1 MYRMEGIVM
10 KNHFSSIVIKKGF
23 VTLFLI
29 FIYVLCSR
37 LTLPF
42 IDLNSRDFLGG
53 ATAYLAFSTAITGGN
68 LRSLS
73 ILSVGL
79 SPWMSSMILW
89 QMFSLSKRL
98 NLASGSAEI
107 QDRRKMSLTLII
119 ALIQSLALAVNL
131 PIKDNYNSFLVLILN
146 TLLLIAGT
154 FFLIWLSDINST
166 MGIGGYL
173 AILMTS
179 MVLYLPQDI
188 MESIQKLGISM
199 WIITLLGIMGIVF
212 AYLIAIFYRAR
223 YRIPVNKIGLQSRFK
238 RYSYFEIMLNPA
250 GGMPFMYVMSLIS
263 LPTYLFLLLQLVDPG
278 NSVYQHISS
287 QYATGKP
294 LWIYTYIATLFVFSI
309 AFAFVNISGE
319 RVAERMKNSGEYI
332 YGVYPGEATSNFI
345 NNLVFRFAIVGGIF
359 NVLFA
364 GLPMLFVLVDE
375 QLLRVSMIPGLFM
388 ILSGMI
394 FNIKDEIKALKLNET
409 YKPLI

>member
-1 MYRMEGIVM
+1 M
-10 KNHFSSIVIKKGF
+10 KRFFSSIAVKKGLG
-23 VTLFLI
+23 TLFLL
-29 FIYVLCSR
+29 FIYVLGSR
-37 LTLPF
+37 ITLPF

-73 ILSVGL
+73 IFSVGL

-89 QMFSLSKRL
+89 QMFSFSKRL
-98 NLASGSAEI
+98 NLASGSSEV
-107 QDRRKMSLTLII
+107 QDRRKMYLTLTI

-131 PIKDNYNSFLVLILN
+131 PIKDNYNTLLVLLLN
-146 TLLLIAGT
+146 TTLLIAGT
-154 FFLIWLSDINST
+154 FFLIWLSDINSV
-166 MGIGGYL
+166 IGVGGSIV
-173 AILMTS
+173 ILLTS
-179 MVLYLPQDI
+179 MIIYIPQDI
-188 MESIQKLGISM
+188 VQSIQKLGIPM
-199 WIITLLGIMGIVF
+199 WIIVILGAMGIVF

-223 YRIPVNKIGLQSRFK
+223 YRIPVNKIGLHSRFK
-238 RYSYFEIMLNPA
+238 RYSYFDIMLNPA

-294 LWIYTYIATLFVFSI
+294 LWIYTYIATLFIFSI

-345 NNLVFRFAIVGGIF
+345 NNLVFRFAIVGAIF

>member
-1 MYRMEGIVM
+1 M
-10 KNHFSSIVIKKGF
+10 KRFFSSIAVKKGLG
-23 VTLFLI
+23 TLFLL
-29 FIYVLCSR
+29 FIYVLGSR
-37 LTLPF
+37 ITLPF

-73 ILSVGL
+73 IFSVGL

-89 QMFSLSKRL
+89 QMFSFSKRL
-98 NLASGSAEI
+98 NLASGSSEV
-107 QDRRKMSLTLII
+107 QDRRKMYLTLTI

-131 PIKDNYNSFLVLILN
+131 PIKDNYNTLLVLLLN
-146 TLLLIAGT
+146 TTLLIAGT
-154 FFLIWLSDINST
+154 FFLIWLSDINSV
-166 MGIGGYL
+166 IGVGGSIV
-173 AILMTS
+173 ILLTS
-179 MVLYLPQDI
+179 MIIYIPQDI
-188 MESIQKLGISM
+188 VQSIQKLGIPM
-199 WIITLLGIMGIVF
+199 WIIVILGAMGIVF

-223 YRIPVNKIGLQSRFK
+223 YRIPVNKIGLHSRFK
-238 RYSYFEIMLNPA
+238 RYSYFDIMLNPA
-250 GGMPFMYVMSLIS
+250 GGMPFMYVMSLLN
-263 LPTYLFLLLQLVDPG
+263 LPTYLFLLLQLFDPG
-278 NSVYQHISS
+278 NPVYQQITI
-287 QYATGKP
+287 QYAMGKP

-319 RVAERMKNSGEYI
+319 QVAERMKKSGEYI
-332 YGVYPGEATSNFI
+332 YGIYPGEDTSKYI
-345 NNLVFRFAIVGGIF
+345 NNLVFKFAIVGGIF

-394 FNIKDEIKALKLNET
+394 FNIKDEIRALKLNET

>member
-1 MYRMEGIVM
+1 M
-10 KNHFSSIVIKKGF
+10 KRFFSSIAVKKGLG
-23 VTLFLI
+23 TLFLL
-29 FIYVLCSR
+29 FIYVLGSR
-37 LTLPF
+37 ITLPF

-73 ILSVGL
+73 IFSVGL

-89 QMFSLSKRL
+89 QMFSFSKRL
-98 NLASGSAEI
+98 NLASGSTEV
-107 QDRRKMSLTLII
+107 QDRRKMYLTLTI

-131 PIKDNYNSFLVLILN
+131 PIKDNYNTLLVLILN
-146 TLLLIAGT
+146 TILLIAGT
-154 FFLIWLSDINST
+154 FFLIWLSDINSV
-166 MGIGGYL
+166 IGVGGSIV
-173 AILMTS
+173 ILLTS
-179 MVLYLPQDI
+179 MIIYIPQDI
-188 MESIQKLGISM
+188 VQSIQKLGIPM
-199 WIITLLGIMGIVF
+199 WIVEILGAMGIVF

-223 YRIPVNKIGLQSRFK
+223 YRIPVNKIGLHSRFK

-250 GGMPFMYVMSLIS
+250 GGMPFMYVMSLIN
-263 LPTYLFLLLQLVDPG
+263 LPTYLFLLLQLVNPE
-278 NSVYQHISS
+278 NTVYQHIIF

-294 LWIYTYIATLFVFSI
+294 LWIYTYIATLFIFSI

-319 RVAERMKNSGEYI
+319 RVAERMKKSGEYI
-332 YGVYPGEATSNFI
+332 YGIYPGEDTSKYI
-345 NNLVFRFAIVGGIF
+345 NNLVFKFAIVGGIF

-364 GLPMLFVLVDE
+364 GLPMLFVLMDE

-394 FNIKDEIKALKLNET
+394 FNIKDEIRALKLNET

>member
-1 MYRMEGIVM
+1 M
-10 KNHFSSIVIKKGF
+10 KRFFSSIAVKKGLG
-23 VTLFLI
+23 TLFLL
-29 FIYVLCSR
+29 FIYVLGSR
-37 LTLPF
+37 ITLPF

-73 ILSVGL
+73 IFSVGL

-89 QMFSLSKRL
+89 QMFSFSKRL
-98 NLASGSAEI
+98 NLASGSTEV
-107 QDRRKMSLTLII
+107 QDRRKMYLTLTI

-131 PIKDNYNSFLVLILN
+131 PIKDNYNTLLVLILN
-146 TLLLIAGT
+146 TILLIAGT
-154 FFLIWLSDINST
+154 FFLIWLSDINSV
-166 MGIGGYL
+166 IGVGGSIV
-173 AILMTS
+173 ILLTS
-179 MVLYLPQDI
+179 MIIYIPQDI
-188 MESIQKLGISM
+188 VQSIQKLGIPM
-199 WIITLLGIMGIVF
+199 WIVEILGAMGIVF

-223 YRIPVNKIGLQSRFK
+223 YRIPVNKIGLHSRFK
-238 RYSYFEIMLNPA
+238 RYSYFDIMLNPA
-250 GGMPFMYVMSLIS
+250 GGMPFMYVMSLIN
-263 LPTYLFLLLQLVDPG
+263 LPTYLFLLLQLFDPG
-278 NSVYQHISS
+278 NPVYQQITI
-287 QYATGKP
+287 QYAMGKP

-309 AFAFVNISGE
+309 AFAFINISGE
-319 RVAERMKNSGEYI
+319 QVAERMKKSGEYI
-332 YGVYPGEATSNFI
+332 YGIYPGEDTSKYI
-345 NNLVFRFAIVGGIF
+345 NNLVFKFAIVGGIF

-394 FNIKDEIKALKLNET
+394 FNIKDEIRALKLNET

>member
-1 MYRMEGIVM
+1 M
-10 KNHFSSIVIKKGF
+10 KRFFSSIAVKKGLG
-23 VTLFLI
+23 TLFLL
-29 FIYVLCSR
+29 FIYVLGSR
-37 LTLPF
+37 ITLPF

-73 ILSVGL
+73 IFSVGL

-89 QMFSLSKRL
+89 QMFSFSKRL
-98 NLASGSAEI
+98 NLASGSSEV
-107 QDRRKMSLTLII
+107 QDRRKMYLTLTI

-131 PIKDNYNSFLVLILN
+131 PIKDNYNTLLVLLLN
-146 TLLLIAGT
+146 TTLLIAGT
-154 FFLIWLSDINST
+154 FFLIWLSDINSV
-166 MGIGGYL
+166 IGVGGSIV
-173 AILMTS
+173 ILLTS
-179 MVLYLPQDI
+179 MIIYIPQDI
-188 MESIQKLGISM
+188 VQSIQKLGIPM
-199 WIITLLGIMGIVF
+199 WIIVILGAMGIVF

-223 YRIPVNKIGLQSRFK
+223 YRIPVNKIGLHSRFK
-238 RYSYFEIMLNPA
+238 RYSYFDIMLNPA
-250 GGMPFMYVMSLIS
+250 GGMPFMYVMSLIN
-263 LPTYLFLLLQLVDPG
+263 LPTYLLLLLQLFDPG
-278 NSVYQHISS
+278 NPVYQQITI
-287 QYATGKP
+287 QYAMGKP

-309 AFAFVNISGE
+309 AFAFINISGE
-319 RVAERMKNSGEYI
+319 QVAERMKKSGEYI
-332 YGVYPGEATSNFI
+332 YGIYPGEDTSKYI
-345 NNLVFRFAIVGGIF
+345 NNLVFKFAIVGGIF

-394 FNIKDEIKALKLNET
+394 FNIKDEIRELKLNET

>member
-1 MYRMEGIVM
+1 M
-10 KNHFSSIVIKKGF
+10 KRFFSSIAVKKGLG
-23 VTLFLI
+23 TLFLL
-29 FIYVLCSR
+29 FIYVLGSR
-37 LTLPF
+37 ITLPF

-73 ILSVGL
+73 IFSVGL

-89 QMFSLSKRL
+89 QMFSFSKRL
-98 NLASGSAEI
+98 NLASGSSEV
-107 QDRRKMSLTLII
+107 QDRRKMYLTLTI

-131 PIKDNYNSFLVLILN
+131 PIKDNYNTLLVLLLN
-146 TLLLIAGT
+146 TTLLIAGT
-154 FFLIWLSDINST
+154 FFLIWLSDINSV
-166 MGIGGYL
+166 IGVGGSIV
-173 AILMTS
+173 ILLTS
-179 MVLYLPQDI
+179 MIIYIPQDI
-188 MESIQKLGISM
+188 VQSIQKLGIPM
-199 WIITLLGIMGIVF
+199 WIIVILGAMGIVF

-223 YRIPVNKIGLQSRFK
+223 YRIPVNKIGLHSRFK

-250 GGMPFMYVMSLIS
+250 GGMPFMYVMSLIN
-263 LPTYLFLLLQLVDPG
+263 LPTYLFLLLQLVNPEDT
-278 NSVYQHISS
+278 VYQHIIF

-309 AFAFVNISGE
+309 VFAFVNISGE
-319 RVAERMKNSGEYI
+319 RVAERMKSSGEYI
-332 YGVYPGEATSNFI
+332 YSVYPGEDTSNFI
-345 NNLVFRFAIVGGIF
+345 NNLVFKFAIVGGIF

-394 FNIKDEIKALKLNET
+394 FNIKDEIRALKLNET

>member
-1 MYRMEGIVM
+1 M
-10 KNHFSSIVIKKGF
+10 KRFFSSIAVKKGLG
-23 VTLFLI
+23 TLFLL
-29 FIYVLCSR
+29 FIYVLGSR
-37 LTLPF
+37 ITLPF

-73 ILSVGL
+73 IFSVGL

-89 QMFSLSKRL
+89 QMFSFSKRL
-98 NLASGSAEI
+98 NLASGSTEV
-107 QDRRKMSLTLII
+107 QDRRKMYLTFTI

-131 PIKDNYNSFLVLILN
+131 PIKDNYNTLLVLILN
-146 TLLLIAGT
+146 TILLIAGT
-154 FFLIWLSDINST
+154 FFLIWLSDINSV
-166 MGIGGYL
+166 IGVGGSIV
-173 AILMTS
+173 ILLTS
-179 MVLYLPQDI
+179 MIIYIPQDI
-188 MESIQKLGISM
+188 VQSIQKLGIPM
-199 WIITLLGIMGIVF
+199 WIIVILGAMGIVF

-223 YRIPVNKIGLQSRFK
+223 YRIPVNKIGLHSRFK
-238 RYSYFEIMLNPA
+238 RYSYFDIMLNPA
-250 GGMPFMYVMSLIS
+250 GGMPFMYVMSLIN
-263 LPTYLFLLLQLVDPG
+263 LPTYLFLLLQLFDPG
-278 NSVYQHISS
+278 NPVYQQITI
-287 QYATGKP
+287 QYAMGKP

-319 RVAERMKNSGEYI
+319 QVAERMKKSGEYI
-332 YGVYPGEATSNFI
+332 YGIYPGEDTSKYI
-345 NNLVFRFAIVGGIF
+345 NNLVFKFAIVGGIF

-364 GLPMLFVLVDE
+364 GLPMLFVLMDE

-394 FNIKDEIKALKLNET
+394 FNIKDEIRALKLNET

>member
-1 MYRMEGIVM
+1 M
-10 KNHFSSIVIKKGF
+10 KRFFSSIAVKKGLG
-23 VTLFLI
+23 TLFLL
-29 FIYVLCSR
+29 FIYVLGSR
-37 LTLPF
+37 ITLPF

-73 ILSVGL
+73 IFSVGL

-89 QMFSLSKRL
+89 QMFSFSKRL
-98 NLASGSAEI
+98 NLASGSTEV
-107 QDRRKMSLTLII
+107 QDRRKMYLTFTI

-131 PIKDNYNSFLVLILN
+131 PIKDNYNTLLVLILN
-146 TLLLIAGT
+146 TILLIAGT
-154 FFLIWLSDINST
+154 FFLIWLSDINSV
-166 MGIGGYL
+166 IGVGGSIV
-173 AILMTS
+173 ILLTS
-179 MVLYLPQDI
+179 MIIYIPQDI
-188 MESIQKLGISM
+188 VQSIQKLGIPM
-199 WIITLLGIMGIVF
+199 WIVEILGAMGIVF

-223 YRIPVNKIGLQSRFK
+223 YRIPVNKIGLHSRFK
-238 RYSYFEIMLNPA
+238 RYSYFDIMLNPA
-250 GGMPFMYVMSLIS
+250 GGMPFMYVMSLIN
-263 LPTYLFLLLQLVDPG
+263 LPTYLFLLLQLFDPG
-278 NSVYQHISS
+278 NPVYQQITI
-287 QYATGKP
+287 QYAMGKP

-319 RVAERMKNSGEYI
+319 QVAERMKKSGEYI
-332 YGVYPGEATSNFI
+332 YGIYPGEDTSKYI
-345 NNLVFRFAIVGGIF
+345 NNLVFKFAIVGGIF

-364 GLPMLFVLVDE
+364 GLPMLFVLMDE

-394 FNIKDEIKALKLNET
+394 FNIKDEISALKLNET

>member
-1 MYRMEGIVM
+1 M
-10 KNHFSSIVIKKGF
+10 KRFFSSIAVKKGLG
-23 VTLFLI
+23 TLFLL
-29 FIYVLCSR
+29 FVYVLGSR
-37 LTLPF
+37 ITLPF

-73 ILSVGL
+73 IFSVGL

-89 QMFSLSKRL
+89 QMFSFSKRL
-98 NLASGSAEI
+98 NLASGSTEV
-107 QDRRKMSLTLII
+107 QDRRKMYLTLTI

-131 PIKDNYNSFLVLILN
+131 PIKDNYNTLLVLILN
-146 TLLLIAGT
+146 TILLIAGT
-154 FFLIWLSDINST
+154 FFLIWLSDINSV
-166 MGIGGYL
+166 IGVGGSIV
-173 AILMTS
+173 ILLTS
-179 MVLYLPQDI
+179 MIIYIPQDI
-188 MESIQKLGISM
+188 VQSIQKLGIPM
-199 WIITLLGIMGIVF
+199 WIVEILGAMGIVF

-223 YRIPVNKIGLQSRFK
+223 YRIPVNKIGLHSRFK

-250 GGMPFMYVMSLIS
+250 GGMPFMYVMSLIN
-263 LPTYLFLLLQLVDPG
+263 LPTYLFLLLQLVNPE
-278 NSVYQHISS
+278 NTVYQHIIF

-319 RVAERMKNSGEYI
+319 RVAERMKSSGEYI
-332 YGVYPGEATSNFI
+332 YSVYPGEDTSNFI
-345 NNLVFRFAIVGGIF
+345 NNLVFKFAIVGGIF

-394 FNIKDEIKALKLNET
+394 FNIKDEISALKLNET

>member
-1 MYRMEGIVM
+1 M
-10 KNHFSSIVIKKGF
+10 KRFFSSIAVKKGLG
-23 VTLFLI
+23 TLFLL
-29 FIYVLCSR
+29 FIYVLGSR
-37 LTLPF
+37 ITLPF

-73 ILSVGL
+73 IFSVGL

-89 QMFSLSKRL
+89 QMFSFSKCL
-98 NLASGSAEI
+98 NLASGSTEV
-107 QDRRKMSLTLII
+107 QDRRKMYLTFTI

-131 PIKDNYNSFLVLILN
+131 PIKDNYNTLLVLILN
-146 TLLLIAGT
+146 TILLIAGT
-154 FFLIWLSDINST
+154 FFLIWLSDINSV
-166 MGIGGYL
+166 IGVGGSIV
-173 AILMTS
+173 ILLTS
-179 MVLYLPQDI
+179 MIIYIPQDI
-188 MESIQKLGISM
+188 VQSIQKLGIPM
-199 WIITLLGIMGIVF
+199 WIVEILGAMGIVF

-223 YRIPVNKIGLQSRFK
+223 YRIPVNKIGLHSRFK

-250 GGMPFMYVMSLIS
+250 GGMPFMYVMSLIN
-263 LPTYLFLLLQLVDPG
+263 LPTYLFLLLQLVNPE
-278 NSVYQHISS
+278 NTVYQHIIF

-309 AFAFVNISGE
+309 VFAFVNISGE
-319 RVAERMKNSGEYI
+319 RVAERMKSSGEYI
-332 YGVYPGEATSNFI
+332 YSVYPGEDTSNFI
-345 NNLVFRFAIVGGIF
+345 NNLVFKFAIVGGIF

-394 FNIKDEIKALKLNET
+394 FNIKDEISALKLNET

>member
-1 MYRMEGIVM
+1 L
-10 KNHFSSIVIKKGF
+10 KNYFSSIVIKKGF
-23 VTLFLI
+23 ITLFLI

-53 ATAYLAFSTAITGGN
+53 STAYLAFSTAITGGD

-73 ILSVGL
+73 IFSVGL

-98 NLASGSAEI
+98 NLASGSAEV
-107 QDRRKMSLTLII
+107 QDRRKMYLTLTI
-119 ALIQSLALAVNL
+119 ALIQSLALVVNL
-131 PIKDNYNSFLVLILN
+131 PIKDNYNTLLVLILN
-146 TLLLIAGT
+146 TTLLIAGT
-154 FFLIWLSDINST
+154 FFLIWLSDINSV
-166 MGIGGYL
+166 IGVGGSIV
-173 AILMTS
+173 ILLTS
-179 MVLYLPQDI
+179 MIIYIPQDI
-188 MESIQKLGISM
+188 VQSIQKLGIPM
-199 WIITLLGIMGIVF
+199 WIIVILGAMGAVF

-223 YRIPVNKIGLQSRFK
+223 YRIPVNKIGLHSRFK

-250 GGMPFMYVMSLIS
+250 GGMPFMYVMSLIN
-263 LPTYLFLLLQLVDPG
+263 LPTYLFLLLQLVNPE
-278 NSVYQHISS
+278 NTVYQHIIF

-319 RVAERMKNSGEYI
+319 RVAERMKSSGEYI
-332 YGVYPGEATSNFI
+332 YSVYPGEDTSNFI
-345 NNLVFRFAIVGGIF
+345 NNLVFKFAIVGGIF

-394 FNIKDEIKALKLNET
+394 FNIKDEISALKLNET

>member
-1 MYRMEGIVM
+1 M
-10 KNHFSSIVIKKGF
+10 KRFFSSIAVKKGLG
-23 VTLFLI
+23 TLFLL
-29 FIYVLCSR
+29 FIYVLGSR
-37 LTLPF
+37 ITLPF

-73 ILSVGL
+73 IFSVGL

-89 QMFSLSKRL
+89 QMFSFSKRL
-98 NLASGSAEI
+98 NLASGSAEV
-107 QDRRKMSLTLII
+107 QDRRKMYLTLTI

-131 PIKDNYNSFLVLILN
+131 PIKDNYNTLLVLILN
-146 TLLLIAGT
+146 TTLLIAGT
-154 FFLIWLSDINST
+154 FFLIWLSDINSV
-166 MGIGGYL
+166 IGVGGSIV
-173 AILMTS
+173 ILLTS
-179 MVLYLPQDI
+179 MIIYIPQDI
-188 MESIQKLGISM
+188 VQSIQKLGIPM
-199 WIITLLGIMGIVF
+199 WIIEILGAMGIVF

-223 YRIPVNKIGLQSRFK
+223 YRIPVNKIGLHSRFK

-250 GGMPFMYVMSLIS
+250 GGMPFMYVMSLIN
-263 LPTYLFLLLQLVDPG
+263 LPTYLLLLLQLFDPG
-278 NSVYQHISS
+278 NPVYQQITI
-287 QYATGKP
+287 QYAMGKP

-319 RVAERMKNSGEYI
+319 QVAERMKKSGEYI
-332 YGVYPGEATSNFI
+332 YGIYPGEDTSKFI
-345 NNLVFRFAIVGGIF
+345 NNLVFKFAIVGGIF

-394 FNIKDEIKALKLNET
+394 FNIKDEIRALKLNET

>member
-1 MYRMEGIVM
+1 M
-10 KNHFSSIVIKKGF
+10 KRFFSSIAVKKGLG
-23 VTLFLI
+23 TLFLL
-29 FIYVLCSR
+29 FVYVLGSR
-37 LTLPF
+37 ITLPF

-73 ILSVGL
+73 IFSVGL

-89 QMFSLSKRL
+89 QMFSFSKRL
-98 NLASGSAEI
+98 NLASGSTEV
-107 QDRRKMSLTLII
+107 QDRRKMYLTLTI

-131 PIKDNYNSFLVLILN
+131 PIKDNYNTLLVLILN
-146 TLLLIAGT
+146 TILLIAGT
-154 FFLIWLSDINST
+154 FFLIWLSDINSV
-166 MGIGGYL
+166 IGVGGSIV
-173 AILMTS
+173 ILLTS
-179 MVLYLPQDI
+179 MIIYIPQDI
-188 MESIQKLGISM
+188 VQSIQKLGIPM
-199 WIITLLGIMGIVF
+199 WIVEILGAMGIVF

-223 YRIPVNKIGLQSRFK
+223 YRIPVNKIGLHSRFK
-238 RYSYFEIMLNPA
+238 RYSYFDIMLNPA
-250 GGMPFMYVMSLIS
+250 GGMPFMYVMSLIN
-263 LPTYLFLLLQLVDPG
+263 LPTYLLLLLQLFDPG
-278 NSVYQHISS
+278 NPVYQQITI
-287 QYATGKP
+287 QYAMGKP

-319 RVAERMKNSGEYI
+319 QVAERMKKSGEYI
-332 YGVYPGEATSNFI
+332 YGIYPGEDTSKYI
-345 NNLVFRFAIVGGIF
+345 NNLVFKFAIVGGIF

-364 GLPMLFVLVDE
+364 GLPMLFVLMDE

-394 FNIKDEIKALKLNET
+394 FNIKDEIRALKLNET

>member
-1 MYRMEGIVM
+1 M
-10 KNHFSSIVIKKGF
+10 KRFFSSIAVKKGLG
-23 VTLFLI
+23 TLFLL
-29 FIYVLCSR
+29 FIYVLGSR
-37 LTLPF
+37 ITLPF

-73 ILSVGL
+73 IFSVGL

-89 QMFSLSKRL
+89 QMFSFSKRL
-98 NLASGSAEI
+98 NLASGSAEV
-107 QDRRKMSLTLII
+107 QDRRKMYLTLTI

-131 PIKDNYNSFLVLILN
+131 PIKDNYNTLLVLILN
-146 TLLLIAGT
+146 TTLLIAGT
-154 FFLIWLSDINST
+154 FFLIWLSDINSV
-166 MGIGGYL
+166 IGVGGSIV
-173 AILMTS
+173 ILLTS
-179 MVLYLPQDI
+179 MIIYIPQDI
-188 MESIQKLGISM
+188 VQSIQKLGIPM
-199 WIITLLGIMGIVF
+199 WIIVILGAMGIVF

-223 YRIPVNKIGLQSRFK
+223 YRIPVNKIGLHSRFK
-238 RYSYFEIMLNPA
+238 RYSYFDIMLNPA

-294 LWIYTYIATLFVFSI
+294 LWIYTYIATLFIFSI

>member
-1 MYRMEGIVM
+1 
-10 KNHFSSIVIKKGF
+10 
-23 VTLFLI
+23 
-29 FIYVLCSR
+29 
-37 LTLPF
+37 
-42 IDLNSRDFLGG
+42 
-53 ATAYLAFSTAITGGN
+53 
-68 LRSLS
+68 
-73 ILSVGL
+73 
-79 SPWMSSMILW
+79 
-89 QMFSLSKRL
+89 L

-294 LWIYTYIATLFVFSI
+294 LWIYTYIATLFIFSI